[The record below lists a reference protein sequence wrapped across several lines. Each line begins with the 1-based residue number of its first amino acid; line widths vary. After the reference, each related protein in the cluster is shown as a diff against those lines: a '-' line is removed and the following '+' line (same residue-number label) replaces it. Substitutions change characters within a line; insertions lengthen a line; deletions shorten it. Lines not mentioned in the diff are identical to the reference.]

1 MQNTDKIRRQ
11 VNCGNVVIGGG
22 ARVKIQSMCTTRT
35 SDTRATLAQIA
46 ALKEAGCDIVRV
58 SVLDEKDADAIGEL
72 KKGGLPVV
80 ADIHFSYKLAVRAIE
95 NGCDKVRINPG
106 NIGGERE
113 IAIVA
118 DCIKAHK
125 IPVRVGANTGSIE
138 KQFLEKYSRS
148 KEALVESAL
157 CNASILEKH
166 GVSDIVISVKASDAA
181 LTVGAYRLLDERCDY
196 PLHIGVTEAGTEQMA
211 VVKSSAALGSLLL
224 DGIGDTL
231 RISIT
236 GDPVREIVAAKRLL
250 RAVGLDRN
258 FVDVISCPTCGRTQW
273 DVVRLAEK
281 VSARVENVNKPLKVA
296 VMGCVVNGPG
306 EARDCDIGIAGSKD
320 YCVIFRRGEIVKK
333 VEAADAERAFFAEL
347 EGLIDG

>member
-46 ALKEAGCDIVRV
+46 VLKEAGCDIVRV

-138 KQFLEKYSRS
+138 KQFLKKYSRS

-166 GVSDIVISVKASDAA
+166 GVRDIVISVKASDAA

-273 DVVRLAEK
+273 DVVKLAEK

>member
-95 NGCDKVRINPG
+95 NGCDKVRINPC

-166 GVSDIVISVKASDAA
+166 GVSDVERGAR
-181 LTVGAYRLLDERCDY
+181 LT
-196 PLHIGVTEAGTEQMA
+196 T
-211 VVKSSAALGSLLL
+211 
-224 DGIGDTL
+224 
-231 RISIT
+231 
-236 GDPVREIVAAKRLL
+236 
-250 RAVGLDRN
+250 
-258 FVDVISCPTCGRTQW
+258 
-273 DVVRLAEK
+273 
-281 VSARVENVNKPLKVA
+281 
-296 VMGCVVNGPG
+296 
-306 EARDCDIGIAGSKD
+306 
-320 YCVIFRRGEIVKK
+320 FRRDRRHTPHLHNGRPRKGNSCGK
-333 VEAADAERAFFAEL
+333 APSPRRRA
-347 EGLIDG
+347 